1 MLTWFTLVHLG
12 SGLMLEREREKG
24 VWSVEVGGPCFLLRL
39 MCKKNYGTTHQSQSH
54 MVIAS
59 HPPVR
64 PSWLS
69 PNTMT
74 LLPTLLPFKTLL
86 RKHLP
91 SLRSSPCLLISSSPP
106 INTVQPNKRIDEFVR
121 SSAQLLLSQ
130 NIRSIPITIDAAY
143 PTKQKIKES
152 LLVRR

>member
-1 MLTWFTLVHLG
+1 MYVDLVQLC
-12 SGLMLEREREKG
+12 SGLLLEREREKG
-24 VWSVEVGGPCFLLRL
+24 FWSVVLVLA
-39 MCKKNYGTTHQSQSH
+39 S
-54 MVIAS
+54 IAS
-59 HPPVR
+59 LDVQKKLSHIINRNRITHTHTYVHR
-64 PSWLS
+64 GLS

-106 INTVQPNKRIDEFVR
+106 INTVQTNKRIDEFVR